1 MAAKR
6 TMAVHFIDHYDI
18 GGIWKPQ
25 RSVLLVWHETS
36 NDAWEYM
43 LKNVKGHQNHILA
56 DKMFLILCYTEVK
69 GQQAD
74 FYCNAGWGNFVV
86 FSKLKTECST
96 I

>member
-1 MAAKR
+1 
-6 TMAVHFIDHYDI
+6 
-18 GGIWKPQ
+18 
-25 RSVLLVWHETS
+25 
-36 NDAWEYM
+36 M

-86 FSKLKTECST
+86 FSKVKTECST